1 MDKMGYSISEAA
13 EALGI
18 GVSLMKEELYNGRVF
33 YTKIGKR
40 VVIPH
45 WALEEQ
51 LARPET
57 PAEVRPELA
66 VVQVHGTW
74 LNGDG
79 LNGDRH

>member
-1 MDKMGYSISEAA
+1 MGYSISEAA

-18 GVSLMKEELYNGRVF
+18 GASLMKEELYSGRVF

-40 VVIPH
+40 VVIPR
-45 WALEEQ
+45 WALEER
-51 LARPET
+51 LARPEP

-66 VVQVHGTW
+66 VVQIHGAW

-79 LNGDRH
+79 H